1 MVGDDPGIVADEV
14 ALEVFAYCLVEVE
27 DVVGGDAVSVG
38 RIGYHDGLVDGL
50 LKLVE
55 VALLYADDIFDAC
68 IGYIVQS
75 YLDGLAID
83 VVAIYLM
90 VEIALLAVVV
100 VYSVEEV
107 GIEVLP
113 LLEGILF
120 AEDPRIHIEGYE
132 GCLDDDSA

>member
-1 MVGDDPGIVADEV
+1 MMA
-14 ALEVFAYCLVEVE
+14 
-27 DVVGGDAVSVG
+27 
-38 RIGYHDGLVDGL
+38 L
-50 LKLVE
+50 LKSNM
-55 VALLYADDIFDAC
+55 
-68 IGYIVQS
+68 GS
-75 YLDGLAID
+75 S
-83 VVAIYLM
+83 
-90 VEIALLAVVV
+90 AVVV